1 MSEIKKG
8 DMSFWSPY
16 NILYLSSYI
25 PIVIMTMMIDDD
37 VVRFVLEQHDWLDL
51 HGVINMPPEQSMK
64 NWLFV
69 VYCYY

>member
-25 PIVIMTMMIDDD
+25 PIMIMTMMIDDD
-37 VVRFVLEQHDWLDL
+37 DSDDDDDDVVRFVLDQRD
-51 HGVINMPPEQSMK
+51 
-64 NWLFV
+64 
-69 VYCYY
+69 